1 VITVVAVTP
10 GLNWMSARAGCR
22 SDSALVK
29 ARRGRQRGVDDSA
42 AWESRVTMRVT
53 VAGAGDAFGNG
64 GRLQTCLHLQART
77 RQDAVLVD
85 CGATALTGLKRLGLE
100 PGDVSVV
107 AISHLHGDH
116 FGGLPFLILD
126 GQFRRR
132 ERPLHLVGP
141 PGLADRLA
149 RAMEV
154 FFPGSANVSRRFDVR
169 VHELDVDGAS
179 DVEAEGFSVRGF
191 AVDHEAGA
199 PALCLRV
206 TVAGRT
212 VAYSG
217 DTSWTEA
224 LVEVADGADLFV
236 CEAYTFDRAFR
247 YHLHVPDLLANLDRL
262 RCGRV
267 LLTHAGP
274 QVLARRADLDLQLAD
289 DGTVVDL

>member
-1 VITVVAVTP
+1 
-10 GLNWMSARAGCR
+10 
-22 SDSALVK
+22 
-29 ARRGRQRGVDDSA
+29 
-42 AWESRVTMRVT
+42 MRVT
-53 VAGAGDAFGNG
+53 VAGAGDAFGDG
-64 GRLQTCLHLQART
+64 GRLQTCLHLRPRAR
-77 RQDAVLVD
+77 RDAVLVD

-154 FFPGSANVSRRFDVR
+154 FFPGSSTVSRRFELH
-169 VHELDVDGAS
+169 VHELTANDPVHVDVAGESDG
-179 DVEAEGFSVRGF
+179 EGDEGVVSVRGF
-191 AVDHEAGA
+191 TVDHEAGA
-199 PALCLRV
+199 PALGLRV

-217 DTSWTEA
+217 DTSWTDA
-224 LVEVADGADLFV
+224 LVDVADGADLFV
-236 CEAYTFDRAFR
+236 CEAYTFERAFR
-247 YHLHVPDLLANLDRL
+247 YHLHLPDLLANLDRL

-274 QVLARRADLDLQLAD
+274 QVLARRADLPLQLAD
-289 DGTVVDL
+289 DGTVIEL